1 MYQLNSPRSRG
12 ITLLEVVIAL
22 IVIAVLASLSI
33 PAVSVGLVKDGMTR
47 ALNNMRQL
55 QLATAQMSVDH
66 EADGNPVRWTCS
78 NNTPLTLDQWKSAL
92 LDGYL
97 SEADLKKMLS
107 VKVDR
112 PIFGNKIITNAFHVF
127 AVSGSDAEATVLFAT
142 KNWHGPSG
150 GEISG
155 EPYGKKGFA
164 VMRKGGDAMI
174 LQARYSTNLSLI
186 GGGGI
191 LDFLP
196 LK

>member
-1 MYQLNSPRSRG
+1 MHEPISPGSRG
-12 ITLLEVVIAL
+12 ITLLEVVLVL

-33 PAVSVGLVKDGMTR
+33 PAVSSGPAKGNMPR

-55 QLATAQMSVDH
+55 QLATAQMSMDH

-97 SEADLKKMLS
+97 SETDLTKMLS

-127 AVSGSDAEATVLFAT
+127 AVSASDPEATVLFTT

-150 GEISG
+150 GETSG

-164 VMRKGGDAMI
+164 VMRKGGDAII
-174 LQARYSTNLSLI
+174 LQARFSTNLSQI
-186 GGGGI
+186 GGGGMHG
-191 LDFLP
+191 FLP